1 MTFVCYNYISI
12 ADHNNFNSIRGNAMN
27 QCQSSYHSYLLR
39 LWYPGEYP
47 GEKATLRIRLED
59 IGSGEHRCFSDLENL
74 CVFLETR
81 GKEEEI
87 NNQ

>member
-1 MTFVCYNYISI
+1 
-12 ADHNNFNSIRGNAMN
+12 MN
-27 QCQSSYHSYLLR
+27 QCQSSYRSYLLR

-59 IGSGEHRCFSDLENL
+59 IDSGKQHSFLDLESL
-74 CVFLETR
+74 CAFLETR

-87 NNQ
+87 NDQ